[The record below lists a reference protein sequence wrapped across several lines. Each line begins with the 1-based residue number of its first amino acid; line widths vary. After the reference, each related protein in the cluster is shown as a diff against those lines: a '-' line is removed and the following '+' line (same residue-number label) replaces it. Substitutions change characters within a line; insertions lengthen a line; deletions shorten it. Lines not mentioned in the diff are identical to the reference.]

1 MSYSYVRKS
10 SFPFPALPVTLY
22 RAEGEAI
29 TSVLSAQV
37 DTGAEMTI
45 VPAKYLAAVKDDVL
59 QTVLL
64 RSHWGE
70 PRTFK
75 MYVVDLLIGNE
86 RLAAVEVVADKQG
99 KEILL
104 GRNILNK
111 VILLLDGPK
120 GLTDLLLRRPSRLM
134 TSDR

>member
-1 MSYSYVRKS
+1 
-10 SFPFPALPVTLY
+10 LPVALY

-29 TSVLSAQV
+29 TPIVNAQV

-45 VPAKYLAAVKDDVL
+45 VPAKYLTPIEDDVL
-59 QTVLL
+59 QTVHL

-75 MYVVDLLIGNE
+75 MYVVDLSIGSE
-86 RLAAVEVVADKQG
+86 RLAAVEVVADKQS

-104 GRNILNK
+104 GRNVLNK
-111 VILLLDGPK
+111 LILLLDGPK
-120 GLTDLLLRRPSRLM
+120 GLTDLLLRRPSRLV
-134 TSDR
+134 TSPERRQ